1 MFYHSEEQKKI
12 TEASMKAAQKMFT
25 KPIVTVIR
33 KAEKFW
39 VAEDYHQNFY
49 FLNKKRNGYCR
60 VVIQP
65 KLLKL
70 KLKD

>member
-1 MFYHSEEQKKI
+1 
-12 TEASMKAAQKMFT
+12 MKAAQKMFT

-70 KLKD
+70 NLKD